1 MILVTGMHR
10 SGTSLVCQL
19 LARCGLS
26 FGDAADRF
34 PADRWNPAGYFEQRA
49 VMDLNSRIVTGW
61 PRNRSRAAAW
71 LAKLRY
77 LRMPSDAAIAR
88 RAARHHAALQELAA
102 RHAGGALKDPR
113 FCLTLRFWLAVA
125 DVAHV
130 VVCRRHP
137 AAVVASLVRRDRLP
151 RGLAARFYAF
161 HVDRLLAQLPTAR
174 TVFVDVDALAAGD
187 ATELDALR
195 RALAL
200 PPAPPSATL
209 LADVVRAEHWHG
221 DDAEREPCPPAAL
234 AAWQRLRAGPAT
246 GGLT

>member
-19 LARCGLS
+19 LARLGEAV
-26 FGDAADRF
+26 GDPADRI

-77 LRMPSDAAIAR
+77 LRMPSDAAIDA
-88 RAARHHAALQELAA
+88 RAARHRAALQELAVL
-102 RHAGGALKDPR
+102 HAGCALKDPR
-113 FCLTLRFWLAVA
+113 FCLTLRFWLAAA

-151 RGLAARFYAF
+151 RGLAARFYAW
-161 HVDRLLAQLPTAR
+161 HVERLLLQLPPAR
-174 TVFVDVDALAAGD
+174 AVFVDVDALAARNV
-187 ATELDALR
+187 AELDALR

-200 PPAPPSATL
+200 APAPPSASL
-209 LADVVRAEHWHG
+209 LTEVVRTEHWH
-221 DDAEREPCPPAAL
+221 DDAERAPCPPQAL
-234 AAWQRLRAGPAT
+234 AAWQRLCDRAVT
-246 GGLT
+246 GGAT